1 MQQIIYSIDV
11 SQACFMS
18 ALPAGMLELFS
29 AYGSRAFQ
37 FQSCHTTVVAPLDQS
52 KLPYKQH
59 VSRLERHLSL
69 AFFDLESSLF
79 FWHKG
84 FLLHLSRPIN
94 VEATTYATTFIH
106 GCICFYASCCSP
118 CQHLPT
124 GQMIHDVS
132 WRFD

>member
-37 FQSCHTTVVAPLDQS
+37 FQSWHTTVVAPLDPS

-94 VEATTYATTFIH
+94 VEATTINDLCNHVHPWVHLFL
-106 GCICFYASCCSP
+106 CIALLT
-118 CQHLPT
+118 LPT
-124 GQMIHDVS
+124 SANWSNDP
-132 WRFD
+132 